1 VVKEGIIPDGSVAL
15 PLAPLNL
22 SKLKADDNN
31 QRLRIEIVRKTIQ
44 PPLRQIA
51 ENGSPSLWPRIVALC
66 PARA

>member
-31 QRLRIEIVRKTIQ
+31 QRLRIEIVRKTWVRGHWAYLVTCGR
-44 PPLRQIA
+44 PNPLI
-51 ENGSPSLWPRIVALC
+51 
-66 PARA
+66 